1 MKPFEWNQDKNAIL
15 QASRGLGFDDV
26 IEALDNN
33 RLLATINHPN
43 QKKYPGQK
51 VYIVNINYYCYIIPF
66 VESTE
71 KIFLKT
77 IIPSRKDTKK
87 YLAKGNNL

>member
-1 MKPFEWNQDKNAIL
+1 MKPFEWNPDKNIIL
-15 QASRGLGFDDV
+15 QASRGLGFNDV
-26 IEALDNN
+26 VEALDNN
-33 RLLATINHPN
+33 RLLITINHPN

-51 VYIVNINYYCYIIPF
+51 IYIVNINHYCYIIPF
-66 VESTE
+66 VESEE

-87 YLAKGNNL
+87 YLTKGDNL